1 MRAQYEFAVGLGL
14 TIEGDGAT
22 LRQFDRE
29 YGAASA
35 LSRIDAGV
43 EVDFTGD
50 TSGPSGAT
58 RVGGYKTMRW
68 RTTLSAPADAVLG
81 ARIQVAGRPRGFA
94 RTLVQGYFIEPLLSV
109 AAARRDSVLLPAA
122 AFRDGAGAIVVL
134 GRSGSGKTSLSM
146 HALALGWPVFG
157 DDQVI
162 IDSAGGCR
170 SFARRLRL
178 YPDLRERVPVAYA
191 KLPRSTRVQLG
202 VRRFVRAVSRG
213 AIAPSLAVP
222 ISIFGQSSQPDPA
235 PITRVTLLERAFV
248 PGDLRT
254 EPATVAEAVTCALE
268 LLREQR
274 EHLLLA
280 GGEAWREALVDAER
294 QEEQLLEGAFGG
306 ASIRRIVVPSPL
318 AGDAI
323 GHVAQ
328 AVGLFTQPARQ

>member
-1 MRAQYEFAVGLGL
+1 
-14 TIEGDGAT
+14 
-22 LRQFDRE
+22 
-29 YGAASA
+29 
-35 LSRIDAGV
+35 
-43 EVDFTGD
+43 
-50 TSGPSGAT
+50 
-58 RVGGYKTMRW
+58 
-68 RTTLSAPADAVLG
+68 
-81 ARIQVAGRPRGFA
+81 
-94 RTLVQGYFIEPLLSV
+94 VQGYFIEPLLSV

-328 AVGLFTQPARQ
+328 AVGLFAQPAR